1 LNYLYRFENRLLS
14 NGLIIVQNQKDDQD
28 KRLERGLE
36 QSASTS
42 NATRVGGTTQIEF
55 QSALES
61 TNETKYN

>member
-14 NGLIIVQNQKDDQD
+14 DGLIIVQNQKDDQD

-36 QSASTS
+36 QLASTS

-61 TNETKYN
+61 TNETKYS